1 MFELHHL
8 SAQEQWDWLQ
18 RGEVTATELTSH
30 YLSRIERLN
39 PSLGALVTVTA
50 DAALARAASLTQP
63 GTEPLWGLPFAD
75 KDLTARAGVRSSYG
89 SRRFEHFVPE
99 TSDEI
104 ALALDRA
111 GAISLGKTNT
121 PEFGMT
127 AYTESLVAPPA
138 LNPWDLGT
146 NAGGSSGGAAA
157 AVAAGLL
164 PFAPASDGGGSI
176 RIPAAVTGLVGLKTS
191 RGLLPVGGGVDRFAG
206 LPVAGAIAR
215 TVADA
220 AMLVDAL
227 IASGPA
233 PFALRSPPSHD
244 PLLAS
249 AVRGEG
255 RFQLGVLWSSPWDQT
270 HEIRLDSGIR
280 SAVELAIAEFQA
292 LGHGSDEVQW
302 VPSGYAELFTTLWK
316 AGASTLPVEGEEL
329 ELLEPITAW
338 LVRAGRALGA
348 QEVLTALAAASAF
361 ERATIA
367 SFAPFD
373 AVITPTL
380 AQTAR
385 PNGWFD
391 DVDAEENF
399 AQQVRFAPYTSFV
412 NVAGL
417 PAITLPVGV
426 DSMGKPAGVQLIGRP
441 GGEAVLLSLG
451 AQLERRLGW
460 QRRHP
465 PIWTD

>member
-1 MFELHHL
+1 MAELHDLTAH
-8 SAQEQWDWLQ
+8 EQWELLH
-18 RGEVTATELTSH
+18 RGELSPLDLVAH
-30 YLSRIERLN
+30 YLTRIERLN
-39 PSLGALVTVTA
+39 PGLGALVTVTA
-50 DAALARAASLTQP
+50 DAALDRAVALGRP
-63 GTEPLWGLPFAD
+63 GPEPLWGLPFAD
-75 KDLTARAGVRSSYG
+75 KDLTARAGVRTAYG

-99 TSDEI
+99 VSDDLAI
-104 ALALDRA
+104 ALDRA

-127 AYTESLVAPPA
+127 GYTESLVAPPA
-138 LNPWDLGT
+138 VNPWDPTT

-157 AVAAGLL
+157 AVSAGLL

-215 TVADA
+215 TVSDA

-227 IASGPA
+227 VASGPA
-233 PFALRSPPSHD
+233 PFSLRSPALD
-244 PLLAS
+244 GPLLAA
-249 AVRGEG
+249 AVRGQG
-255 RFQLGVLWSSPWDQT
+255 RYQLGVMWGSPWDES
-270 HEIRLDSGIR
+270 HEIELDAGIR
-280 SAVELAIAEFQA
+280 SAVELAIAELGA
-292 LGHGSDEVQW
+292 LGHGIDGVELDGTDY
-302 VPSGYAELFTTLWK
+302 PRLFTTLWK
-316 AGASTLPVEGEEL
+316 AGAATLPADGEEL
-329 ELLEPITAW
+329 DLLEPITAW
-338 LVRAGRALGA
+338 LVTAGRALGA
-348 QEVLTALAAASAF
+348 REVLTALSAASEF
-361 ERATIA
+361 ERSTIA
-367 SFAPFD
+367 RFAPFD

-391 DVDAEENF
+391 ARDAEENF

-426 DSMGKPAGVQLIGRP
+426 DAAGRPAGVQLIGRP

-460 QRRHP
+460 HRRHP
-465 PIWTD
+465 PAWGA